1 MLQYDE
7 TEEKDSAVIILFV
20 FVLTSD
26 FHAFGSL
33 FHSSNQQQQQSL
45 LHIFVSIDFWRYGAS

>member
-7 TEEKDSAVIILFV
+7 TEEKDSAVIIL

>member
-7 TEEKDSAVIILFV
+7 TKEKDSAVIIL

-45 LHIFVSIDFWRYGAS
+45 LHIFVSIDLWRYGAS